1 MTSRLALLEQ
11 MSTLSDRMVA
21 AAIVNDWDTL
31 IQYERGVAALRE
43 QLRADDAKVGADE
56 AATQPG
62 SRVNNISPAVA
73 DGATA
78 AMAETAH
85 DARESAREQALIGK
99 ILDDAAEI
107 RRHVEPWLAHVGE
120 FLGHRQRRREVARAY
135 AASDDGVSS

>member
-1 MTSRLALLEQ
+1 MASRLALLEQ

-43 QLRADDAKVGADE
+43 QLRADDAKASADE
-56 AATQPG
+56 AAARQG
-62 SRVNNISPAVA
+62 GRADNALLAVT

-78 AMAETAH
+78 AVAENAR
-85 DARESAREQALIGK
+85 DARELAREQALIGK

-135 AASDDGVSS
+135 AASDDGVSN

>member
-31 IQYERGVAALRE
+31 VQYERGVAALRE
-43 QLRADDAKVGADE
+43 QLRAGDAKVGAGGTAVE
-56 AATQPG
+56 SAAMP
-62 SRVNNISPAVA
+62 P
-73 DGATA
+73 ATA
-78 AMAETAH
+78 RQ
-85 DARESAREQALIGK
+85 DADAAQALAREQALIGK

-135 AASDDGVSS
+135 AASDDGMSN